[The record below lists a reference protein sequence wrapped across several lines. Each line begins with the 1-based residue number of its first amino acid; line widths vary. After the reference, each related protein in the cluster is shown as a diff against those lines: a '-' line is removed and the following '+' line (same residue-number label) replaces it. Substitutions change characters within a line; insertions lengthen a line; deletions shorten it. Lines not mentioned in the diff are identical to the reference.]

1 MEQTAVDYL
10 LKEISVILGPLETK
24 PMQDLLM
31 VDAINKAK
39 EMEKQQLI
47 DATTRE
53 NVRCTQIAND
63 TLKVLGIEPLFMVDN
78 TWGEHYYNNTFE
90 ND

>member
-1 MEQTAVDYL
+1 MAQTAVDYL
-10 LKEISVILGPLETK
+10 LKEISAILGPLETK

-31 VDAINKAK
+31 VDAVNKAK
-39 EMEKQQLI
+39 EMEKQQII

-53 NVRCTQIAND
+53 NIRCTQIAND
-63 TLKVLGIEPLFMVDN
+63 TLKVLGVGPLFMVDD
-78 TWGEHYYNNTFE
+78 TWGKHYYNEAFK